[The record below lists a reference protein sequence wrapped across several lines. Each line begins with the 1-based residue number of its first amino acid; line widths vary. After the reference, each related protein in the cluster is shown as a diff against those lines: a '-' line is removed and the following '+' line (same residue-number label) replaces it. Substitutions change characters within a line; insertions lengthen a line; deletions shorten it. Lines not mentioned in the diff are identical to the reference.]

1 MNMVVQLIKMAAVLI
16 AAIMLGNWFFQEVKS
31 ARARQKPWYTPYLT
45 PPRYCHPDDRRCAAA
60 GHLVLAPALSR
71 VPQRRHNR

>member
-1 MNMVVQLIKMAAVLI
+1 MNVVVQIIKMAAVLI

-45 PPRYCHPDDRRCAAA
+45 PPGIAILMIAV
-60 GHLVLAPALSR
+60 VLPLAIWYWRQP
-71 VPQRRHNR
+71 